1 MNFKQL
7 HQQEHALLIANVWD
21 VPSAQQAQE
30 LGFQAIGTSSAAI
43 AATFGYEDG
52 EAMAFSILCFVVE
65 RIASHVSLPLTVDLE
80 AGYSEEPSVI
90 VEHIKQLA
98 AFGVVGI
105 NLEDSSVNIEE
116 SLVNSNERTAAS
128 ERFLVDAERFSLT
141 LNAVKQMLNDEQIDI
156 FVNVRTDPF
165 LLGTQ
170 DALTQT
176 LTRIALY
183 ESAGAD
189 GIFIPCITEQTDIE
203 ACVQSTSLPINV
215 MCMPQLTNF
224 DALADFGVKRI
235 SMGSFVFERG
245 LKQHKAS
252 LTEVLSKKS
261 FTPVFSI

>member
-52 EAMAFSILCFVVE
+52 ESMAFSTLCFVVE
-65 RIASHVSLPLTVDLE
+65 RITSQISLPLTVDLE
-80 AGYSEEPSVI
+80 AGYSDDPIVI
-90 VEHIKQLA
+90 VEHIRQLA
-98 AFGVVGI
+98 VLGVVGI
-105 NLEDSSVNIEE
+105 NIED
-116 SLVNSNERTAAS
+116 SLVNSNESAQAS
-128 ERFLVDAERFSLT
+128 ERVLVDAETFSLT
-141 LNAVKQMLNDEQIDI
+141 LKTVKQMLNDEQIDI

-176 LTRIALY
+176 LARISLY

-189 GIFIPCITEQTDIE
+189 GIFIPCITERTDIE
-203 ACVQSTSLPINV
+203 TCVKSTSLPINV

-224 DALADFGVKRI
+224 DALADYGVKRI

-245 LKQHKAS
+245 LKQHKAN

>member
-21 VPSAQQAQE
+21 VPSAQLAQE

-52 EAMAFSILCFVVE
+52 EGIAFSTLCFVVE
-65 RIASHVSLPLTVDLE
+65 RITSQVSLPLTVDLE
-80 AGYSEEPSVI
+80 AGYSDEPLII

-98 AFGVVGI
+98 ALGVVGI
-105 NLEDSSVNIEE
+105 NIEDS
-116 SLVNSNERTAAS
+116 LVKSDDSGAAS
-128 ERFLVDAERFSLT
+128 ERFLVDAETFSLK
-141 LNAVKQMLNDEQIDI
+141 LKAVKQMLKDDHVDI

-176 LTRIALY
+176 LTRITLY

-189 GIFIPCITEQTDIE
+189 GIFIPCVTERTDIE
-203 ACVQSTSLPINV
+203 ICVQSTSLPINV
-215 MCMPQLTNF
+215 MYMDQLTNF
-224 DALADFGVKRI
+224 DALADYGVKRI

-245 LKQHKAS
+245 LKQLKEN
-252 LTEVLSKKS
+252 LTEVLSKN
-261 FTPVFSI
+261 FSSQIFNLTTY

>member
-52 EAMAFSILCFVVE
+52 ESMAFSTLRFVVE
-65 RIASHVSLPLTVDLE
+65 RITSQVLLPLTVDLE
-80 AGYSEEPSVI
+80 AGYSDEPSII

-98 AFGVVGI
+98 ALGVVGI
-105 NLEDSSVNIEE
+105 NIED
-116 SLVNSNERTAAS
+116 SLVNSNESAQAS
-128 ERFLVDAERFSLT
+128 ERVLVDAETFSLT
-141 LNAVKQMLNDEQIDI
+141 LKTVKQMLNDEQIDI

-176 LTRIALY
+176 LARISLY

-189 GIFIPCITEQTDIE
+189 GVFIPCITERTDIE
-203 ACVQSTSLPINV
+203 TCVQSTSLPINV

-224 DALADFGVKRI
+224 DALADYGVKRI

>member
-52 EAMAFSILCFVVE
+52 ESMAFSTLRFVVE
-65 RIASHVSLPLTVDLE
+65 RITSQVSLPLTVDLE
-80 AGYSEEPSVI
+80 AGYSDEPSII

-98 AFGVVGI
+98 ALGVVGI
-105 NLEDSSVNIEE
+105 NIED
-116 SLVNSNERTAAS
+116 SLVNSNESAQAS
-128 ERFLVDAERFSLT
+128 ERVLVDAETFSLT
-141 LNAVKQMLNDEQIDI
+141 LKTVKQMLNDEQIDI

-176 LTRIALY
+176 LARISLY

-189 GIFIPCITEQTDIE
+189 GVFIPCITERTDIE
-203 ACVQSTSLPINV
+203 TCVQSTSLPINV

-224 DALADFGVKRI
+224 DALADYGVRRI

>member
-52 EAMAFSILCFVVE
+52 ESMAFSTLRFVVE
-65 RIASHVSLPLTVDLE
+65 RITSQVSLPLTVDLE
-80 AGYSEEPSVI
+80 AGYSDEPSII

-98 AFGVVGI
+98 ALGVVGI
-105 NLEDSSVNIEE
+105 NIED
-116 SLVNSNERTAAS
+116 SLVNSNESAQAS
-128 ERFLVDAERFSLT
+128 ERVLVDAETFALT
-141 LNAVKQMLNDEQIDI
+141 LKNIKQMLNDEQIDI

-176 LTRIALY
+176 LARISLY

-189 GIFIPCITEQTDIE
+189 GIFIPCISERTDIE
-203 ACVQSTSLPINV
+203 TCVQSTSLPINV

-224 DALADFGVKRI
+224 DALADYGVKRI
-235 SMGSFVFERG
+235 SMGSLVFERG
-245 LKQHKAS
+245 LKQHKAN

>member
-52 EAMAFSILCFVVE
+52 ESMAFSTLRFVVE
-65 RIASHVSLPLTVDLE
+65 RITSQVSLPLTVDLE
-80 AGYSEEPSVI
+80 AGYSDEPSII

-98 AFGVVGI
+98 ALGVVGI
-105 NLEDSSVNIEE
+105 NIED
-116 SLVNSNERTAAS
+116 SLVNSNESAQAS
-128 ERFLVDAERFSLT
+128 ERVLVDAETFSLT
-141 LNAVKQMLNDEQIDI
+141 LKTVKQMLNDEQIDI

-176 LTRIALY
+176 LARISLY

-189 GIFIPCITEQTDIE
+189 GVFIPCITERTDIE
-203 ACVQSTSLPINV
+203 TCVQSTSLPINV

-224 DALADFGVKRI
+224 DALADYGVKRI

>member
-52 EAMAFSILCFVVE
+52 ESMAFSTLRFVVE
-65 RIASHVSLPLTVDLE
+65 RITSQVSLPLTVDLE
-80 AGYSEEPSVI
+80 AGYSDEPSII

-98 AFGVVGI
+98 ALGVVGI
-105 NLEDSSVNIEE
+105 NIED
-116 SLVNSNERTAAS
+116 SLVNSNESAQAS
-128 ERFLVDAERFSLT
+128 ERVLVDAETFSLT
-141 LNAVKQMLNDEQIDI
+141 LKTVKQMLNDEQIDI

-176 LTRIALY
+176 LARISLY

-189 GIFIPCITEQTDIE
+189 GVFIPCITERTDIE
-203 ACVQSTSLPINV
+203 TCVQSTSLPINV

-224 DALADFGVKRI
+224 YALADYGVKRI